1 MPKLPPALA
10 ALPYQIHT
18 NRELGL
24 MLKGVKPLACFS
36 DWYDHRSEVLERYLR
51 LFDHHAQSGVF
62 VRREYV
68 AWHRRGGW
76 RGAHV
81 FLYALPHEE
90 WRIDAMIELR
100 SNLSAW
106 TAVHERREG
115 HLLGYEE
122 WQNDLWIASRD
133 FTVSNGVQN

>member
-1 MPKLPPALA
+1 MRLPEHLSEQALGYA
-10 ALPYQIHT
+10 IHT

-24 MLKGVKPLACFS
+24 MLKGVKPLAVLS

-51 LFDHHAQSGVF
+51 LFDLHAQRGVF

-68 AWHRRGGW
+68 EWHRRGGW

-100 SNLSAW
+100 QHRGATWSA
-106 TAVHERREG
+106 ERERTEG
-115 HLLGYEE
+115 ELLGYTD
-122 WQNDLWIASRD
+122 WQNDIWISRNFASA
-133 FTVSNGVQN
+133 